1 MEVIKPF
8 QCKKCEC
15 YILEYGTCKYGLIAS
30 KEATTTEIVD
40 CIRNFK
46 GKGECYKTVPKK
58 ILERLKEK
66 DEI

>member
-1 MEVIKPF
+1 MS
-8 QCKKCEC
+8 
-15 YILEYGTCKYGLIAS
+15 EYGTCKYGLIAS

-46 GKGECYKTVPKK
+46 GKGECYKTTPKK

>member
-1 MEVIKPF
+1 M
-8 QCKKCEC
+8 
-15 YILEYGTCKYGLIAS
+15 LEYGTCKYGLIAS

-46 GKGECYKTVPKK
+46 GQGECYKTVPKK